1 MKEKAEAEGTH
12 LTVEEARQALASI
25 SRADMIRLRKAE
37 IWWSRDNDNSMLLV
51 DAITK
56 TWDGVRSWKRGMTP
70 FTHLYGVMKSL
81 ASNDYKKTKKNKTDS
96 ITDDAGNEKPK
107 ISAQISTPSPET
119 LMIERE
125 QKQKR
130 EKEAKELADQVL
142 ELFADDDNAMW
153 VLMGEM
159 DGQSAEEIREL
170 SGMDQT
176 QYNSTRRR
184 IRRKLDRYFPD
195 KKKT

>member
-1 MKEKAEAEGTH
+1 
-12 LTVEEARQALASI
+12 
-25 SRADMIRLRKAE
+25 
-37 IWWSRDNDNSMLLV
+37 MLLV

-56 TWDGVRSWKRGMTP
+56 TWDGVRSWKRGMTT
-70 FTHLYGVMKSL
+70 FAHLFGAMKSL
-81 ASNDYKKTKKNKTDS
+81 ANNDYKKAKKNKTDS

-107 ISAQISTPSPET
+107 LSAQISTPSPEA
-119 LMIERE
+119 LIIERE
-125 QKQKR
+125 RNQER

-142 ELFADDDNAMW
+142 ELFANDANAMW

-176 QYNSTRRR
+176 QYNTTRRR
-184 IRRKLDRYFPD
+184 IRRKLDKFFPD